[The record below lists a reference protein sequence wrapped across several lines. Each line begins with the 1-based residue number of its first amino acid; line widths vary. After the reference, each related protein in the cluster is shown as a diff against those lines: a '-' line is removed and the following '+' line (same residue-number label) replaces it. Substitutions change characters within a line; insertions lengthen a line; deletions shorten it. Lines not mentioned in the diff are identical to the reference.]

1 MREGKRKNMSNKKV
15 LTGIVV
21 GAKCDKTIKVMVS
34 RMIMHKTYK
43 KIVKKRKNYV
53 VHDEH
58 NQYKCG
64 DVVKIQEHIPISATK
79 RWIVI

>member
-1 MREGKRKNMSNKKV
+1 MSNKKV
-15 LTGIVV
+15 LTGVV
-21 GAKCDKTIKVMVS
+21 VATKCDKTIKVMVS
-34 RMIMHKTYK
+34 RMVRHKTYK

-53 VHDEH
+53 VHDEY
-58 NQYKCG
+58 NKCKCG

>member
-1 MREGKRKNMSNKKV
+1 MSNKRV

-34 RMIMHKTYK
+34 HMIKHKTYK
-43 KIVKKRKNYV
+43 KIIKKRKNYV
-53 VHDEH
+53 VYDEH